1 MTKPEPPDR
10 RAVLTGVAA
19 VSLGAGLAAA
29 RPALAQPAARVW
41 TFNSLKKVGG
51 RAVEVLGQPRIVP
64 GPGGKAVLF
73 DGTDDALIIPEHP
86 LAGAGAF
93 TIEAVFRPDGG
104 KFEQRWLH
112 LAQDA
117 ADETVSGGTRMLFEI
132 RVAEDAWWLDA
143 FVKGPGYS
151 QALID
156 PEKRHPVGRWSHVA
170 QVCDGR
176 RYACFVD
183 GVLQAEAQIA
193 FAPQGPGRSSV
204 GVRMNRVD
212 WFNGAI
218 RECRF
223 TPAALTPAQF
233 RRPAGLAG

>member
-1 MTKPEPPDR
+1 MQTLPR
-10 RAVLTGVAA
+10 RTV
-19 VSLGAGLAAA
+19 LGAAAALAAM
-29 RPALAQPAARVW
+29 PALAQAKPRVW
-41 TFNSLKKVGG
+41 TFSRPDKVGG
-51 RAVEVLGQPRIVP
+51 LATEVLGQPRPTP
-64 GPGGKAVLF
+64 GPGGKALLF
-73 DGTDDALIIPEHP
+73 DGQDDGLIVPEHP

-104 KFEQRWLH
+104 RFEQRWLH

-117 ADETVSGGTRMLFEI
+117 PDDGVTGGTRMLFEI

-151 QALID
+151 QVLID
-156 PEKRHPVGRWSHVA
+156 PAKRHSLGRWAHVA

-176 RYACFVD
+176 RYAAYVD
-183 GVLQAEAQIA
+183 GVLQVEAEIA
-193 FAPQGPGRSSV
+193 FRPQGPGRTSV

-223 TPAALTPAQF
+223 TPMALAPAQF
-233 RRPAGLAG
+233 TRPAGLAG

>member
-1 MTKPEPPDR
+1 MQSLDRRTVLAGAAALASAPAFAAAEPGKPRVWSFTRPDR
-10 RAVLTGVAA
+10 VG
-19 VSLGAGLAAA
+19 GLA
-29 RPALAQPAARVW
+29 
-41 TFNSLKKVGG
+41 T
-51 RAVEVLGQPRIVP
+51 EVLGEPRVTP
-64 GPGGKAVLF
+64 GPGGRALLF
-73 DGTDDALIIPEHP
+73 DGQDDGLVIPEHP
-86 LAGAGAF
+86 LAGARSF

-104 KFEQRWLH
+104 RFEQRWLH

-117 ADETVSGGTRMLFEI
+117 ADAEGAGSVSGGTRMLFEI

-151 QALID
+151 QVLID
-156 PEKRHPVGRWSHVA
+156 PTKRHPVGRWAHVA

-176 RYACFVD
+176 RYAAYVD
-183 GVLQAEAQIA
+183 GVLQAEAEIA
-193 FAPQGPGRSSV
+193 FRPQGPGRTSV

-223 TPAALTPAQF
+223 TPAALPPGQF
-233 RRPAGLAG
+233 TRPSGLVG

>member
-1 MTKPEPPDR
+1 MDR
-10 RAVLTGVAA
+10 RTL
-19 VSLGAGLAAA
+19 LGAAAALAAT
-29 RPALAQPAARVW
+29 PALGQAKPRVW
-41 TFNSLKKVGG
+41 TFSRPDKVAGL
-51 RAVEVLGQPRIVP
+51 RTEVLGAPRPAP
-64 GPGGKAVLF
+64 GPGGKALLF
-73 DGTDDALIIPEHP
+73 DGQDDALVVPEHP

-104 KFEQRWLH
+104 RFEQRWLH

-117 ADETVSGGTRMLFEI
+117 PDEGVSGGTRMLFEI
-132 RVAEDAWWLDA
+132 RVAEDAWWLDT

-151 QALID
+151 QVLID
-156 PEKRHPVGRWSHVA
+156 PAKRHALGRWAHVA

-176 RYACFVD
+176 RYAAYVD
-183 GVLQAEAQIA
+183 GVLQAEAEIA
-193 FAPQGPGRSSV
+193 FRPQGPGRTSV

-223 TPAALTPAQF
+223 TPAALSPAQF
-233 RRPAGLAG
+233 TRPAGLAG